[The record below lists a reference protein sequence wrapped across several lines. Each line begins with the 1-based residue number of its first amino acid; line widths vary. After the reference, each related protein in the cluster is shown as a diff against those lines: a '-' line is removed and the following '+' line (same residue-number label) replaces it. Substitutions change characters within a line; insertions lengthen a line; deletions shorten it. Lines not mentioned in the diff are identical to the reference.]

1 MGGSRRRDGLATT
14 NNHSFVELRELRY
27 FVVLAR
33 ELHFGRAAE
42 LLHISQPPL
51 SQAIANLE
59 RKVGTKL
66 LERTSRQVRL
76 TPAGAV
82 LRDRVE
88 HVLADVDDAV
98 VATRATAA
106 AEAAT
111 LRIAAAFPLGETMLP
126 QIASALGTHFPELE
140 LDVTQESANEAVE
153 RVRHGEADL
162 GLALCPA
169 VDGRLAAKTVRR
181 EPAVALVHRQ
191 SLFASR
197 ESITIGELAQH
208 RLLLWPRERSAGSHD
223 LVVSLFAPAQPA
235 SLTVLD
241 RLDAAWWKE
250 LVAGAFTVVP
260 AGSPMTP
267 DYVTVP
273 IADSPSDFVT
283 DLVWSE
289 HAPPPLLAPLLD
301 TIGELAQAEGWL

>member
-1 MGGSRRRDGLATT
+1 VTGAR
-14 NNHSFVELRELRY
+14 NPSFVELRELRY

-88 HVLADVDDAV
+88 HVLIDVDDAV
-98 VATRATAA
+98 VATRAAAA
-106 AEAAT
+106 AEEAT
-111 LRIAAAFPLGETMLP
+111 LRIVAGFPLRATMLP
-126 QIASALGTHFPELE
+126 QIASALGTQFPELA
-140 LDVTQESANEAVE
+140 LDMTEESANDAVD

-162 GLALCPA
+162 GLAVCPA
-169 VDGRLAAKTVRR
+169 VDGRLATKTVRR

-191 SLFASR
+191 NLFASR
-197 ESITIGELAQH
+197 DSVTIDELAEH

-223 LVVSLFAPAQPA
+223 LVVSLFGPAAPA
-235 SLTVLD
+235 SLAVHD
-241 RLDAAWWKE
+241 RLDAAWWRE

-260 AGSPMTP
+260 TGAQMTP
-267 DYVTVP
+267 EYVTVP

-289 HAPPPLLAPLLD
+289 HAPPPLLAALLD
-301 TIGELAQAEGWL
+301 TIDELAQAEGWL